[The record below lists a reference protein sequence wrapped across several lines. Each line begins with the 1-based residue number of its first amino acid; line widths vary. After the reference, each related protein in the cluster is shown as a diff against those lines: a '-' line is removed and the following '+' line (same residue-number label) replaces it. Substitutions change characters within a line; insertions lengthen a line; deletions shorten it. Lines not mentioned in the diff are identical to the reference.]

1 MIRKSIAWKYLIAMF
16 VMIVIP
22 ILTMGGYVYG
32 NYKQILLTNS
42 SGRTLQVLD
51 QTALSIDNYT
61 RSMSL
66 TLAAIGNDPEFL
78 TMLNRWHE
86 GDMYERYTASRKLD
100 LYLKR
105 ITGYLTDVNVV
116 AVFAQGEAMYDYGK
130 PPLPT
135 ADEIRHAS
143 WYADAMENRHKVKII
158 DSFASLA
165 SSASDKCYV
174 SAAIHPQPFAGNT
187 AVEMIYLSAAT
198 NLLDI
203 FEASPMEY
211 QASDLFILDDQNRL
225 IFSRQKNPIDP
236 VAYDF
241 AYDPGTTV
249 QTISGEEYMIASS
262 AVDKPGWTLF
272 CLTRVK
278 DAVAEL
284 NTISKSAVIA
294 LVLVLCLFSAFSI
307 YFLRSIVLPIKKLI
321 HLMKQ
326 VERGNFDISI
336 EDKKHDELHLLE
348 SAFNQMV
355 GRIQHLID
363 ESNQQEKKKNEA
375 EMEALQSQINPH
387 FIANTLSTI
396 RFMAMIAK
404 ADNIKEMS
412 ESFINIVTSSF
423 NRESR
428 YHTIEMEINV
438 LQSYIHIMQI
448 RTGKQFSVSFEAED
462 QVKGFYLLKMLVQPI
477 VENAILHGLSDMTSD
492 EGRIKVTFARL
503 NDDLLVEVEDNGVG
517 IEEDR
522 IQKLL
527 NEDFQNRRGF
537 TGMGIKNIDQR
548 IKLNHGEKYGM
559 TIESVVGQYT
569 LFSLR
574 LPIIREA
581 ADQHQQDVQ
590 PNT

>member
-1 MIRKSIAWKYLIAMF
+1 MIRKSIAWKYLIALL
-16 VMIVIP
+16 VIIVIP
-22 ILTMGGYVYG
+22 TLAMGGYVYG
-32 NYKQILLTNS
+32 NYKEILLTNS

-66 TLAAIGNDPEFL
+66 TLAAVGNDPEFL
-78 TMLNRWHE
+78 EMLDSWHD
-86 GDMYERYTASRKLD
+86 GDVYERYTASRELD

-105 ITGYLTDVNVV
+105 ITGYMTDVNV
-116 AVFAQGEAMYDYGK
+116 AVVFTQGDAMYDYGK
-130 PPLPT
+130 PLLLT
-135 ADEIRHAS
+135 AREIRRAD

-158 DSFASLA
+158 DSFASLS

-174 SAAIHPQPFAGNT
+174 SAAIHPQQFAGNT
-187 AVEMIYLSAAT
+187 SVEMIYLSTAT
-198 NLLDI
+198 NMLDI
-203 FEASPMEY
+203 FETSSTEY
-211 QASDLFILDDQNRL
+211 QASDLFILDEQNRL
-225 IFSRQKNPIDP
+225 IFSRQKNAMNHRND
-236 VAYDF
+236 DF
-241 AYDPGTTV
+241 AFEPGTTI
-249 QTISGEEYMIASS
+249 QTIDGEEYMMVS
-262 AVDKPGWTLF
+262 AEVEKPGWKLF

-284 NTISKSAVIA
+284 NTISQSAVIA
-294 LVLVLCLFSAFSI
+294 LIIMLCLFSAFSI
-307 YFLRSIVLPIKKLI
+307 YFLSNIVLPIKKLI

-336 EDKKHDELHLLE
+336 EDKKHDELHQLE

-355 GRIQHLID
+355 GRIHHLID

-448 RTGKQFSVSFEAED
+448 RTGKQFSVSFEAEE
-462 QVKGFYLLKMLVQPI
+462 QVKGCSILKMLVQPI
-477 VENAILHGLSDMTSD
+477 LENAILHGLSDSTSD
-492 EGRIKVTFARL
+492 EGRIRVCFARSGE
-503 NDDLLVEVEDNGVG
+503 DLLVEVEDNGVG

-522 IQKLL
+522 IQRLL

-537 TGMGIKNIDQR
+537 TGMGIKNINQR
-548 IKLNHGEKYGM
+548 IKLNHGENYGI
-559 TIESVVGQYT
+559 TIKSAVGQYT

-574 LPIIREA
+574 LPMI
-581 ADQHQQDVQ
+581 QDKSILNQ
-590 PNT
+590 EERNA

>member
-1 MIRKSIAWKYLIAMF
+1 MIRKSITWKYFIALL

-22 ILTMGGYVYG
+22 ILTMGIYVYG

-78 TMLNRWHE
+78 EMLNRWHD
-86 GDMYERYTASRKLD
+86 GDIYERYTASRELD

-116 AVFAQGEAMYDYGK
+116 TVFAQGEAMYDYGK
-130 PPLPT
+130 PPLQT
-135 ADEIRHAS
+135 AGEIRKAA
-143 WYADAMENRHKVKII
+143 WYAEAMENRHKVKII
-158 DSFASLA
+158 DSFESL
-165 SSASDKCYV
+165 SSNAHNKCYV
-174 SAAIHPQPFAGNT
+174 SAAIHPQQFTGDT
-187 AVEMIYLSAAT
+187 MVEMIYLSAAT

-211 QASDLFILDDQNRL
+211 QASDLFILDDQNRM
-225 IFSRQKNPIDP
+225 IFSRQKNQINPDE
-236 VAYDF
+236 YDF
-241 AYDPGTTV
+241 AYNPGTTV
-249 QTISGEEYMIASS
+249 QTISGEEYMIAAS

-294 LVLVLCLFSAFSI
+294 LVLMLCLFSAFSI
-307 YFLRSIVLPIKKLI
+307 YFLSSIVLPIKKLI

-355 GRIQHLID
+355 GRIHHLID

-412 ESFINIVTSSF
+412 ESFINIVTSCF

-438 LQSYIHIMQI
+438 LKSYIHIMQI
-448 RTGKQFSVSFEAED
+448 RTGKQFSVSFEAEEP
-462 QVKGFYLLKMLVQPI
+462 VKEYSILKMLVQPI
-477 VENAILHGLSDMTSD
+477 VENAILHGLSDSTSD
-492 EGRIKVTFARL
+492 EGRIQVRFARSGE
-503 NDDLLVEVEDNGVG
+503 DLLVEVEDNGVG

-559 TIESVVGQYT
+559 TIESTVGKYT
-569 LFSLR
+569 LFTLH
-574 LPIIREA
+574 LPLVWETAGRGTEESA
-581 ADQHQQDVQ
+581 F
-590 PNT
+590 